1 MDVSRDTFLPYRLHS
16 SQGGS
21 DVAVDRALRATTRL
35 PKPFSISTTAGS
47 GRTTTAPSVRAPS
60 TRSVRTCT
68 LADSFMSRPD
78 GQLCW
83 HNASLVAH
91 LIEKTRSFLRMPA
104 NENATIISISQND
117 NGLMCRDPAEMAI
130 IDAEKSPMGPLLRAI
145 NAVADAIVDEFPHVA
160 VDTLACKCSLR
171 CVFFRSLKEVASRAL
186 LSVPCAPDLSC
197 VANTKRANVR

>member
-1 MDVSRDTFLPYRLHS
+1 MT
-16 SQGGS
+16 
-21 DVAVDRALRATTRL
+21 
-35 PKPFSISTTAGS
+35 
-47 GRTTTAPSVRAPS
+47 
-60 TRSVRTCT
+60 
-68 LADSFMSRPD
+68 D

-130 IDAEKSPMGPLLRAI
+130 IDAERSPMGPLLRAI

-160 VDTLACKCSLR
+160 VDTLACECSLP
-171 CVFFRSLKEVASRAL
+171 CVFCRSLKEVALCAL
-186 LSVPCAPDLSC
+186 HSVPGALISL
-197 VANTKRANVR
+197 RG

>member
-1 MDVSRDTFLPYRLHS
+1 M
-16 SQGGS
+16 GGAPGNHPPPEAIFHQHNGWFWPHN
-21 DVAVDRALRATTRL
+21 D
-35 PKPFSISTTAGS
+35 STVCTS
-47 GRTTTAPSVRAPS
+47 TSLCSVC
-60 TRSVRTCT
+60 TCT
-68 LADSFMSRPD
+68 LADTKLSRPD

-91 LIEKTRSFLRMPA
+91 LIEKTQFFLRMPA

-130 IDAEKSPMGPLLRAI
+130 INAEKSPMGPLLRAI

-160 VDTLACKCSLR
+160 VDTLACKCSLSL

-186 LSVPCAPDLSC
+186 LSVPCAPDLS
-197 VANTKRANVR
+197 T